1 MAIVEIDE
9 VEPSYEEVQLRVD
22 WPEWRKAIDME
33 VFCLKK
39 DSEGKIIKWK
49 VCLVAKG
56 FTQVQGVD
64 YFETFAPVARL
75 ASIQLILAIAA

>member
-1 MAIVEIDE
+1 MGF
-9 VEPSYEEVQLRVD
+9 
-22 WPEWRKAIDME
+22 W
-33 VFCLKK
+33 LKK

-49 VCLVAKG
+49 VRLVAKG

-75 ASIQLILAIAA
+75 TSIQLILAIVARNDWEIYMFNSIQLI